1 MPIHFE
7 FNSLDL
13 SNIKTWCKRTR
24 EDINPKNQLIIISME
39 YKIPK
44 LYLLIHK
51 ESSLDSST
59 IIEETKLDQQ
69 RLEKRN
75 EKIIDSKSS
84 NKQ

>member
-1 MPIHFE
+1 
-7 FNSLDL
+7 
-13 SNIKTWCKRTR
+13 
-24 EDINPKNQLIIISME
+24 ME
-39 YKIPK
+39 YKKIPK